1 LDRINDNP
9 RMVTTLGS
17 RWAVAGS
24 TFVLWALVAASAVY
38 WGLKLSGSNSV
49 ATAAPAARSPAP
61 VDPTAVARVLG
72 FSPAVASAA
81 PAPSIASRFA
91 LVGVVAN
98 RGHDGAALIS
108 VDGKPPK
115 PFRVGTVVDE
125 GLMLQSVDARRAIL
139 AAGADAPALVTLELP
154 RLPK

>member
-1 LDRINDNP
+1 
-9 RMVTTLGS
+9 MVTTLGS

-24 TFVLWALVAASAVY
+24 TFALWALVAACAVY
-38 WGLKLSGSNSV
+38 WGLKLSGTSSV
-49 ATAAPAARSPAP
+49 ATAPPAARSPAP
-61 VDPTAVARVLG
+61 VDPAAVARVLG

-81 PAPSIASRFA
+81 PTPSIASRFN

-98 RGHDGAALIS
+98 RGHGGAALIS

-115 PFRVGTVVDE
+115 PFRVGSSVEE
-125 GLMLQSVDARRAIL
+125 GLMLQSVDARRAVL
-139 AAGADAPALVTLELP
+139 AASPDAPASVTLELP